1 MGERGVVRFWIRIGS
16 SADPR
21 ICGVTGRTLK
31 KRLTEQKRLSL
42 FLSFSLILFF
52 FFFWI
57 LRRESLSVFLFLFLP
72 QRN

>member
-42 FLSFSLILFF
+42 FLSLSDSVF

-57 LRRESLSVFLFLFLP
+57 LRRESLSVFLFPFLP